1 MAGAPSS
8 TVTQT
13 PNIDYGQYKETAVE
27 KLKRKAYDEPFVPLG
42 ITAFVG
48 ALVWGAVSYKH
59 RKGMSTSIYLMRLRV
74 VAQTCVVGAMT
85 VGAAVTMFKNTMKK
99 D

>member
-1 MAGAPSS
+1 M
-8 TVTQT
+8 
-13 PNIDYGQYKETAVE
+13 
-27 KLKRKAYDEPFVPLG
+27 
-42 ITAFVG
+42 
-48 ALVWGAVSYKH
+48 WGAVSYKH

-85 VGAAVTMFKNTMKK
+85 VGAAYSMLKNTAKK

>member
-1 MAGAPSS
+1 MSDPASPRVS
-8 TVTQT
+8 QT
-13 PNIDYGQYKETAVE
+13 PNIDYGQYQETAAA
-27 KLKRKAYDEPFVPLG
+27 KLKRKAVNEPFVPLG
-42 ITAFVG
+42 ITALVG

-74 VAQTCVVGAMT
+74 AAQTCVVGAMT
-85 VGAAVTMFKNTMKK
+85 IGAAYTMVKDSSKK